1 MKRRLLFPIW
11 VLAVSP
17 LITFLVVSGVS
28 APQVSQP
35 APKLPASK
43 KAAVADASWAEYGGG
58 ADNMR
63 YSPLSQ
69 INKTNVQNLEQA
81 WFYPTETP
89 HAFNPVIVDGVMYVL
104 GKQNTIVALD
114 ATNGKEVWSH
124 PTEGPPADRGI
135 NYWESKDR
143 SDRRLIFTVN
153 DNLQEV
159 NAKTGVT
166 VNTFGNDGKVSLK
179 EGLGRDPKTIARIQ
193 SGTPGHVFENMI
205 ILGSATGEGFGSPPG
220 DLRAFDVLT
229 GQVRWQFHTI
239 PHPGELGYDTWPKE
253 AWKYIGGVNT
263 WGELTIDTKRGI
275 AYFPTGSP
283 TYDFYGADRWG
294 MNLFSDCLIAL
305 DARTGKRLWHFQFV
319 HHDLWDYDATAAPQL
334 LTVRH
339 NGKMV
344 DAVAQATKQGFLY
357 AFDRVSGE
365 PLWPIE
371 ERPVPKS
378 DVPGEQ
384 SWPTQP
390 FPTKLP
396 PFARQ
401 KFEVT
406 DLNPYNDDP
415 ADVAHWKEIFAEARL
430 GLFTPPAVGKY
441 LVQIPGNNGG
451 GNWGGTSGDPNGTM
465 YVVSKDA
472 PCLLI
477 LSERPQSFGGQNA
490 PTLELQGASVYTQN
504 CESCHGSEREGHIG
518 PSLKTVIKDRGADG
532 VRGIIVNGK
541 GEMPPFRNLSADD
554 VDTLVAY
561 LANPQLGTIPPAA
574 VGGRGGQAGGGGR
587 GPSGGGGGGGGGGR
601 GRGPA
606 AVAAR
611 LPFPPGLTRY
621 GTPYGTMTATN
632 GLPAIG
638 PPWSQITAY
647 DLNQGTIKW
656 QIPLGVVPA
665 LAAKGITD
673 TGSYWPRGG
682 PMATAGGLLFANSC
696 GDLSVHAYDKDNG
709 KQLWSKE
716 VGACPQGAPASFA
729 IDGRQYVAIST
740 AQRANDNNPANPN
753 TRALKQPDPAGYG
766 YYVFAL
772 KK

>member
-1 MKRRLLFPIW
+1 MKRSLLVPIW
-11 VLAVSP
+11 AVSGAL
-17 LITFLVVSGVS
+17 LITFLVVSGLS
-28 APQVSQP
+28 APQANQAPRQSAP
-35 APKLPASK
+35 AG
-43 KAAVADASWAEYGGG
+43 ASWAEYGGG
-58 ADNMR
+58 PENSQ
-63 YSPLSQ
+63 YSPLNQ

-81 WFYPTETP
+81 WFYPTGTP
-89 HAFNPVIVDGVMYVL
+89 HAFNPVVVDGVMYVL
-104 GKQNTIVALD
+104 GKQNTLVALD
-114 ATNGKEVWSH
+114 ATTGKEVWTH
-124 PTEGPPADRGI
+124 AMDGPAADRGI

-143 SDRRLIFTVN
+143 SDRRLLFTV
-153 DNLQEV
+153 DNYLQEV

-166 VNTFGNDGKVSLK
+166 INTFGNDGKVDLK

-193 SGTPGHVFENMI
+193 SGTPGHVFENLI

-220 DLRAFDVLT
+220 DLRAYDVLT
-229 GQVRWQFHTI
+229 GKEVWQFHTI
-239 PHPGELGYDTWPKE
+239 PHPGEFGYDTWPKD
-253 AWKYIGGVNT
+253 AWKYEGGVNT
-263 WGELTIDTKRGI
+263 WGELAIDTKRGI

-294 MNLFSDCLIAL
+294 TNLFSDCLIAL

-319 HHDLWDYDATAAPQL
+319 HHDLWDYDAVAAPKL

-339 NGKMV
+339 NGQMV

-357 AFDRVSGE
+357 AFNRVTGE
-365 PLWPIE
+365 PLWPID
-371 ERPVPKS
+371 ERQVPKS

-390 FPTKLP
+390 YPTKP
-396 PFARQ
+396 PAFARQ
-401 KFEVT
+401 KFTVA

-415 ADVAHWKEIFAEARL
+415 ADVAHWKQIFAEARNE
-430 GLFTPPAVGKY
+430 GVYTPPAVGKY
-441 LVQIPGNNGG
+441 TVEIPGNNGG
-451 GNWGGTSGDPNGTM
+451 ANWGGTAADPERMM
-465 YVVSKDA
+465 YVISKDA

-490 PTLELQGASVYTQN
+490 PTIERQGADVYSQQ

-518 PSLKTVIKDRGADG
+518 PALQTVIKDRGATATRN
-532 VRGIIVNGK
+532 VIVNGK
-541 GEMPPFRNLSADD
+541 GEMPPFKSLSADD
-554 VDTLVAY
+554 VDSLIAFLT
-561 LANPQLGTIPPAA
+561 NPQLGSGPAPAA
-574 VGGRGGQAGGGGR
+574 GRGGPGGGGQAQGGQAGGGR
-587 GPSGGGGGGGGGGR
+587 GR

-606 AVAAR
+606 PVAAR

-621 GTPYGTMTATN
+621 STPYGTMTATN
-632 GLPAIG
+632 GLPAIA

-647 DLNQGTIKW
+647 DLNEGTIKW
-656 QIPLGVVPA
+656 QIPLGNVPA

-682 PMATAGGLLFANSC
+682 PMSTAGGLLFANSC
-696 GDLSVHAYDKDNG
+696 GDLTVHAYDKDTG

-716 VGACPQGAPASFA
+716 VGACPQGIPSSFEVG
-729 IDGRQYVAIST
+729 GRQYIAIST

-753 TRALKQPDPAGYG
+753 TLAVKQPSPAGYG

>member
-1 MKRRLLFPIW
+1 MKRGFLIPMSAVA
-11 VLAVSP
+11 VLAM
-17 LITFLVVSGVS
+17 LVFGLVPGVS
-28 APQVSQP
+28 APQAKP
-35 APKLPASK
+35 A
-43 KAAVADASWAEYGGG
+43 AAGQTSNGASWVDYGGG
-58 ADNMR
+58 PENLQ
-63 YSPLSQ
+63 YSPLNQ
-69 INKTNVQNLEQA
+69 INKSNVQNLEQA
-81 WFYPTETP
+81 WFYPTGIP
-89 HAFNPVIVDGVMYVL
+89 HAFNPVVVDGVMYVL

-114 ATNGKEVWSH
+114 ATTGKEIWSH
-124 PTEGPPADRGI
+124 TADGPPADRGI

-153 DNLQEV
+153 NDLQEV

-166 VNTFGNDGKVSLK
+166 INTFGNDGKVNLK

-193 SGTPGHVFENMI
+193 SGTPGHVFENLI
-205 ILGSATGEGFGSPPG
+205 LLGSATGEGFGSPPG
-220 DLRAFDVLT
+220 DLRAFDVLS
-229 GQVRWQFHTI
+229 GKLVWQFHTV
-239 PHPGELGYDTWPKE
+239 PHPGEFGYDTWPKD

-263 WGELTIDTKRGI
+263 WGELSIDTKRGI

-305 DARTGKRLWHFQFV
+305 DVRTGKRLWHFQFV
-319 HHDLWDYDATAAPQL
+319 HHDLWDYDAVAAPKL

-344 DAVAQATKQGFLY
+344 DVVAQASKQGFLY
-357 AFDRVSGE
+357 VFDRVTGE

-390 FPTKLP
+390 FPTKP
-396 PFARQ
+396 PAFARQ
-401 KFEVT
+401 KFDVK

-415 ADVAHWKEIFAEARL
+415 ADVAHWKQIFAEARNE
-430 GLFTPPAVGKY
+430 GIFTPPAVGKY
-441 LVQIPGNNGG
+441 TVEIPGNNGG
-451 GNWGGTSGDPNGTM
+451 ANWSAAAGDPSGMM
-465 YVVSKDA
+465 YVMSKDA

-490 PTLELQGASVYTQN
+490 PTIEQQGAGVYTEQ

-518 PSLKTVIKDRGADG
+518 PSLKTVVKDMGAPG
-532 VRGIIVNGK
+532 VKNVIMNGK
-541 GEMPPFRNLSADD
+541 GEMPAFKNLDTD
-554 VDTLVAY
+554 EVDTLVAF
-561 LANPQLGTIPPAA
+561 LANPQYGVTPPANA
-574 VGGRGGQAGGGGR
+574 FAGR
-587 GPSGGGGGGGGGGR
+587 GGR

-606 AVAAR
+606 AVAAK

-621 GTPYGTMTATN
+621 STPYGTMTATN

-647 DLNQGTIKW
+647 DLNQGVIKW
-656 QIPLGVVPA
+656 QIPLGTVPS

-682 PMATAGGLLFANSC
+682 PMATGGGLLFANSC
-696 GDLSVHAYDKDNG
+696 GDLSVHAYDKDSG

-716 VGACPQGAPASFA
+716 VGACPQGIPSSFE
-729 IDGRQYVAIST
+729 INGRQYIAISA
-740 AQRANDNNPANPN
+740 AQRANDNNPANPK
-753 TRALKQPDPAGYG
+753 TLALKQPDPAGYG